1 MQKAT
6 EFTIHKGLYVQGVT
20 FDPKDC
26 IEKENGVLYDVIT
39 FDLEQSKIV
48 NHILKHALNELIWKL
63 EQGVINES
71 NLFRKLKT
79 WLNLGWRHE

>member
-1 MQKAT
+1 MQKTT

-26 IEKENGVLYDVIT
+26 IEKENGILYDVIT
-39 FDLEQSKIV
+39 IDLEQPKII

-71 NLFRKLKT
+71 KFIQEVKDMVKF
-79 WLNLGWRHE
+79 GVAA

>member
-48 NHILKHALNELIWKL
+48 NHILKHTLNELIWKL

-71 NLFRKLKT
+71 KFIQEVKDMVKF
-79 WLNLGWRHE
+79 GVAA

>member
-71 NLFRKLKT
+71 KFIQEVKDMVKF
-79 WLNLGWRHE
+79 GVAA